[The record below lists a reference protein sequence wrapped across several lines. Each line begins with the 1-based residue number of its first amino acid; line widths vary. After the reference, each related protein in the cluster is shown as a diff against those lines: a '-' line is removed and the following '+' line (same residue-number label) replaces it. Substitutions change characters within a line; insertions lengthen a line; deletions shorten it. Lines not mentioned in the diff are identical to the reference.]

1 MEPVATYQGRVGRLH
16 VSPAQ
21 VLVFWFAG
29 MVGLGTIA
37 LSLPFAVAPGHDIG
51 GVDAFFMAASAVC
64 VTGLVVKDLA
74 TDLSL
79 TGQLIVLGLVQL
91 GGLGYMVAST
101 VIVVLLGK
109 KIGIKQR
116 LVMQEAMN
124 VLTLEGLVHLL
135 RRILLITLAVEGLGA
150 ALLAVR
156 FAADWPWPRAIYL
169 GIFHAVSAFNNAGF
183 SLFPTNLIGYQR
195 DLTVNLVLTTL
206 IILGGLGF
214 IVYRDLRRYLMGETF
229 RLTVHTWMV
238 LTVTV
243 ALTLV
248 GTLVFWALEAS
259 NAKTVG
265 GLGLTDQVLVSYFH
279 SVAARTAGFNTV
291 DLGAA
296 GGAALY
302 LLILLMMVGAS
313 PGGTGGGIKTSTF
326 GTMLFG
332 LWAGIRGKSDVT
344 AFHRRLPQETVIRA
358 FSLSLL
364 AFGLTTGMTLILQVS
379 EGKDFLR
386 TLFEVV
392 SAFGT
397 VGLSTGDG
405 GVLSFS
411 ALLSD
416 FGKLMIVLTMMI
428 GRIGPLTVGVALI
441 RTDEHRRFRFPP
453 ERVLIG

>member
-21 VLVFWFAG
+21 VLVLWFAG

-37 LSLPFAVAPGHDIG
+37 LSLPFAAAPDHTIG

-64 VTGLVVKDLA
+64 VTGLTVKDLA

-79 TGQLIVLGLVQL
+79 TGQLIMLGLVQL
-91 GGLGYMVAST
+91 GGLGYMVASA

-124 VLTLEGLVHLL
+124 VLSLEGLIHLL
-135 RRILLITLAVEGLGA
+135 RRILLVTVVIEGIGA
-150 ALLAVR
+150 AILAVR
-156 FAADWPWPRAIYL
+156 FAADAPWPRAVYL

-183 SLFPTNLIGYQR
+183 SLFPNFIAYQR

-206 IILGGLGF
+206 VILGGLGF
-214 IVYRDLRRYLMGETF
+214 IVYRDLRRYLAGETF

-243 ALTLV
+243 ALTIL

-259 NAKTVG
+259 NAKTIG
-265 GLGLTDQVLVSYFH
+265 ELGLTDQVLVSYFH
-279 SVAARTAGFNTV
+279 SVAARSVGMNTV

-302 LLILLMMVGAS
+302 LLILLMIVGAS

-358 FSLSLL
+358 FSVALL
-364 AFGLTTGMTLILQVS
+364 AFGLTTGMTLVLQVS

-386 TLFEVV
+386 TLFEVA

-405 GVLSFS
+405 GGLSFS
-411 ALLSD
+411 ALFSD
-416 FGKLMIVLTMMI
+416 FGKLAVVLTMMI